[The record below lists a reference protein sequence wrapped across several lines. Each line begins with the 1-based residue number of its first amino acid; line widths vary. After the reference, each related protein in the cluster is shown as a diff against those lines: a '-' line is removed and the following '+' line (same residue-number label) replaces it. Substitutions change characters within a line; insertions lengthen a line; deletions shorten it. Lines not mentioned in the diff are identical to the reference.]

1 MSYENPQRVI
11 NKTWEIFARMTQA
24 NNNSIIS
31 SLNDQINY
39 SIQQR
44 NINQKELDR
53 LEFEKNQYA
62 FKLDSVDTS
71 DSGKMFDDNLR
82 MYYDDQIQKYYNI
95 KNGMRKG
102 EIDKREGNK
111 ILNSM
116 MLNAEKMGTYIPEIL
131 KIANEV
137 YEAAG
142 TAGKEN
148 GISTATTPKEIVTIF
163 SNIAKG
169 GNVFTVEDPKTGN
182 IWLMKLPEDAEKKY
196 MADGTISNDE
206 LLRSFNVAETNAD
219 GGVYNQQLKNQG
231 ALVNLDELMKN
242 GGAKNAVKRITP
254 ISEYQAKLN
263 ESPAIMDMN
272 NYNNGYYIISETYE
286 VDNTGDYSTTSTKVT
301 MNADNANKMQEDQL
315 EINAYTTL
323 LNDNDAMSSVWRDIM
338 GENTDYF
345 TEDKKQNEE
354 NRNKARIYL
363 INSGIQKQLLRRNLI
378 RGREID
384 GEYVAV
390 DKEGKAL
397 DLNLSDKD
405 YFKKLQEK
413 GGFRPIDEMKVVNRE
428 RVELNKTTAEEE
440 SALNSNRDIINS
452 IYGKVR
458 KYATADD
465 TPKAA
470 DGKLDKENFAKEVV
484 NIINSGEGN
493 QFNRI
498 SGINPDKPGVVKIGK
513 SEFDLF
519 DDKGEVRESLLMQ
532 LIAYRAGVGLKTSA
546 KAFKY
551 LSKDKF
557 NDNNSYDL
565 P

>member
-1 MSYENPQRVI
+1 
-11 NKTWEIFARMTQA
+11 
-24 NNNSIIS
+24 
-31 SLNDQINY
+31 
-39 SIQQR
+39 
-44 NINQKELDR
+44 
-53 LEFEKNQYA
+53 
-62 FKLDSVDTS
+62 
-71 DSGKMFDDNLR
+71 
-82 MYYDDQIQKYYNI
+82 
-95 KNGMRKG
+95 
-102 EIDKREGNK
+102 
-111 ILNSM
+111 
-116 MLNAEKMGTYIPEIL
+116 
-131 KIANEV
+131 
-137 YEAAG
+137 
-142 TAGKEN
+142 
-148 GISTATTPKEIVTIF
+148 
-163 SNIAKG
+163 
-169 GNVFTVEDPKTGN
+169 
-182 IWLMKLPEDAEKKY
+182 
-196 MADGTISNDE
+196 
-206 LLRSFNVAETNAD
+206 
-219 GGVYNQQLKNQG
+219 
-231 ALVNLDELMKN
+231 MKN